1 MATLHPIQM
10 LRSDFRDMPA
20 SQSVAATSGPV
31 DLVPRI
37 RPLFSGGYSDVLA
50 MARHRRRERD
60 RQTAARSHAA

>member
-10 LRSDFRDMPA
+10 LRSDFRDVPA
-20 SQSVAATSGPV
+20 SRSVAAASGPV

-60 RQTAARSHAA
+60 RMAAARAHAA